1 MVIGLVIK
9 DLDEEKKLLY
19 NLEDRPSLDRNLL
32 YAVQWLGFAVANSA
46 VLPLVV
52 GSALGLDQA
61 GIATLAQRTF
71 FFQALASLLQVLFG
85 HRLPIIEGPSGMWW
99 GIFITLAAMAPEL
112 GKPLSLLRTDL
123 EFGVMAAG
131 VILVVLGMTGLI
143 GKALKFFTPAVTG
156 SVLVLLGLQLSDT
169 FVRGMFGIGAE
180 GSIDPKS
187 AFVSVLVVSI
197 VIFISLKAR
206 GFLKSIAI
214 LVGIAAGWV
223 LAVLVGV
230 PAGEFIRSEAVVALP
245 GLFAWGAPTFDPGI
259 VFVSALTGLLVL
271 SNLVASILAMERVLD
286 TELPQKTYNRGVVFT
301 GFADI
306 LAGLGATVGFVP
318 YSAGAG
324 MVALTR
330 VAARMPFV
338 IFAFALI
345 ILGLLP
351 QVGAFLASMPPP
363 VGYSV
368 LLASFCQMMG
378 FGLKDYARMEFS
390 ARDYFVVGLPI
401 LFGTGMMNL
410 PAGAFAGIPVFAQYI
425 LGNGFVGGMLLCML
439 LEHVLLPKKY
449 FS

>member
-1 MVIGLVIK
+1 MDK
-9 DLDEEKKLLY
+9 NKELLY
-19 NLEDRPSLDRNLL
+19 NLEDRPPIDRNLV

-71 FFQALASLLQVLFG
+71 FFQALASLLQVCFG

-99 GIFITLAAMAPEL
+99 GIFITLAATAPGL

-123 EFGVMAAG
+123 ELGVMVAG
-131 VILVVLGMTGLI
+131 VILIVLGMTGLM
-143 GKALKFFTPAVTG
+143 GRALKLFTPAVTG
-156 SVLVLLGLQLSDT
+156 SVLVLLGLQLSGT
-169 FVRGMFGIGAE
+169 FVRGMFGIGAG
-180 GSIDPKS
+180 GSIDLKS
-187 AFVSVLVVSI
+187 AFVSVLVVFI
-197 VIFISLKAR
+197 VMLISLKAR
-206 GFLKSIAI
+206 GFLKSIAVLI
-214 LVGIAAGWV
+214 GIAAGWII
-223 LAVLVGV
+223 AVLVGV
-230 PAGEFIRSEAVVALP
+230 SPGEFIRSEAIVALP

-259 VFVSALTGLLVL
+259 VFVSVLTGLLVL
-271 SNLVASILAMERVLD
+271 SNLVASILAMERVLNI
-286 TELPQKTYNRGVVFT
+286 ELPQKSYNRGVVFT

-330 VAARMPFV
+330 VAARLPFV
-338 IFAFALI
+338 IFTFALI

-351 QVGAFLASMPPP
+351 QVGAFLASMPEP

-368 LLASFCQMMG
+368 LLASFCQMLG
-378 FGLKDYARMEFS
+378 FGLKDYARLEFN

-401 LFGTGMMNL
+401 LFGTGVMNL

-425 LGNGFVGGMLLCML
+425 LGNGFIGGMLLCMF
-439 LEHVLLPKKY
+439 LEHILLPNVPRGR